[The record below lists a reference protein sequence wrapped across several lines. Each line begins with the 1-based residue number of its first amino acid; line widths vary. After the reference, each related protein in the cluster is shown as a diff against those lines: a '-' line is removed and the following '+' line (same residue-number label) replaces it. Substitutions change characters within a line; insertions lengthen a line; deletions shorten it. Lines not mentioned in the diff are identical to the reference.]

1 MFRFHR
7 DRRPRERARHHL
19 NRIRRARVFVEELE
33 PRTLLA
39 AAPLTIV
46 FTPSSSLLVR
56 LGPPPVQPPA
66 PAPAQ
71 AVSILNAGQVTLA
84 LTISG
89 LSSRAVPAP
98 VEAGSAALSQPL
110 STGTAALLANL
121 AAILGVFTSQ
131 PPITN
136 QAAPGATPSGLPAGT
151 EVAVERLIISSPR
164 VSGNVL
170 LPFATVLLAQAPPTA
185 PPPASPTTTAVV
197 NAPPFF
203 NPPTPR
209 LLFVVGGPED
219 RSAEDYL
226 DEYEDGRV
234 FPSPERPPL
243 PVSDTPQREAT
254 ASVEDAR
261 PVEPAW
267 PWACERYFAGEF
279 AVDEGGEAQ
288 APALGTAEGA
298 GAYALCLEDKEN
310 PAAAPEV
317 LAAVAAFGLLNGTRW
332 QKEGSRDGEEPRRR
346 PAILSTGTV

>member
-19 NRIRRARVFVEELE
+19 NKILRARVLVEELE

-46 FTPSSSLLVR
+46 LTPAPSLLFR
-56 LGPPPVQPPA
+56 LAPVAVQSPTPA
-66 PAPAQ
+66 H
-71 AVSILNAGQVTLA
+71 AVSILDAGQGALA
-84 LTISG
+84 PTTSG
-89 LSSRAVPAP
+89 VSSSAVAAIA
-98 VEAGSAALSQPL
+98 EAASSALSQPP
-110 STGTAALLANL
+110 STGTAVVLTNPV
-121 AAILGVFTSQ
+121 AILVVFTSL
-131 PPITN
+131 PPATN
-136 QAAPGATPSGLPAGT
+136 QAAPGTTPGGLPAGP
-151 EVAVERLIISSPR
+151 EVVVERLIISSPR
-164 VSGNVL
+164 VSVNVL

-185 PPPASPTTTAVV
+185 PPPASPTNTAVV

-219 RSAEDYL
+219 RSPEDYL

-243 PVSDTPQREAT
+243 PVIDTPRWEAT
-254 ASVEDAR
+254 APVEESR

-267 PWACERYFAGEF
+267 PWACERFFAGEF

-298 GAYALCLEDKEN
+298 GTYPLSLEDNAN
-310 PAAAPEV
+310 PAATPEL
-317 LAAVAAFGLLNGTRW
+317 LAAVATFGLLNGTRW
-332 QKEGSRDGEEPRRR
+332 QKEGSPDGEEPRRRR